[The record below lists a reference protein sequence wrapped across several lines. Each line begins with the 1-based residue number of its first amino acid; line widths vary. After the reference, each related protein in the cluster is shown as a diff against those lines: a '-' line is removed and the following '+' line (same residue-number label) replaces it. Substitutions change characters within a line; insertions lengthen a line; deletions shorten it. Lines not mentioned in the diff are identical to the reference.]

1 MSNNTSRES
10 FLKGALIL
18 SLAGVIVKIMGA
30 FFRIPLSNLIGS
42 IGMGY
47 YQVVYPIYT
56 LFLTL
61 AVAGF
66 PTALAKLVSEQR
78 AVGDFKGANKTFRI
92 SYTVLF
98 ITGLISFSI
107 FFFGAEFISTVILK
121 NSGAYAAMVAISPAL
136 LFVPLMSSY
145 RGYFQGR
152 RDMTKIAVSQVIEQ
166 FFRVSLGLF
175 LGYML
180 MKSYGPEMGAA
191 GGVLGAAI
199 GGFASAAFLIYIY
212 LRNTKERKAEIAHS
226 SHIKTESTGTIL
238 KKLLY
243 VAIPITIGACV
254 MPLVNMVD
262 SVIVVRRLQVA
273 GFDIDMA
280 NSLLGQLSGMAIPIV
295 NLPVVIDQAIG
306 MSLVPSISEAYAL
319 NQINRARKE
328 AKTGLKTILLVVLP
342 CTFGLAALATPI
354 MSLLFPSIEATGPAS
369 LGTLLFVV
377 APSAIFLGL
386 VYAQN
391 GILQGMGKPMV
402 PVIALLVGMLF
413 KVVISYTLTGIAS
426 VNIIGSGIGT
436 VSAYAVASIIEFI
449 YIKKHMQLKLSPKE
463 FIIKPLLTV
472 ITMFVVVKLSYGVTV
487 GFLGNALATLISISI
502 GGIVYGLVLLG
513 IGGITKEELM
523 SMPKGEKIYSILRK
537 FKLMK

>member
-342 CTFGLAALATPI
+342 CIFGLAALATPI

-402 PVIALLVGMLF
+402 PVMALLVGMLF

>member
-402 PVIALLVGMLF
+402 PVMALLVGMLF

-537 FKLMK
+537 FKLIK

>member
-262 SVIVVRRLQVA
+262 SVIVVRRLHVA

-402 PVIALLVGMLF
+402 PVMALLVGMLF

>member
-61 AVAGF
+61 VVAGF

-402 PVIALLVGMLF
+402 PVMALLVGMLF

>member
-391 GILQGMGKPMV
+391 GILQGLGKPMV
-402 PVIALLVGMLF
+402 PVMALLVGMLF
-413 KVVISYTLTGIAS
+413 KVVLSYTLTGIAS

>member
-1 MSNNTSRES
+1 MNNNTNKES

-18 SLAGVIVKIMGA
+18 GVAGIIVKIMGA
-30 FFRIPLSNLIGS
+30 FFRIPLGNLIGS
-42 IGMGY
+42 EGMGY
-47 YQVVYPIYT
+47 YQVVYPVYT

-61 AVAGF
+61 ATAGF

-78 AVGDFKGANKTFRI
+78 AIGDYGGANKTFRI

-152 RDMTKIAVSQVIEQ
+152 REMSKIAVSQVIEQ
-166 FFRVSLGLF
+166 FFRVVLGLF
-175 LGYML
+175 LGYIL
-180 MKSYGPEMGAA
+180 MKNYGPQMGAA

-199 GGFASAAFLIYIY
+199 GGFASAAFLVYIY
-212 LRNTKERKAEIAHS
+212 LRNTKTRKAEIAS
-226 SHIKTESTGTIL
+226 SKHMKIDSTATIL
-238 KKLLY
+238 KRLLY

-262 SVIVVRRLQVA
+262 SVIVVRRLVAA
-273 GFDIDMA
+273 GFDIETA
-280 NSLLGQLSGMAIPIV
+280 NSMLGQLSGMAISTV

-306 MSLVPSISEAYAL
+306 MSLVPAISEAYAL
-319 NQINRARKE
+319 KQMKRVRKE

-342 CTFGLAALATPI
+342 CTFGLAALAGPI
-354 MSLLFPSIEATGPAS
+354 MQLLYPNEPAT
-369 LGTLLFVV
+369 LGTMLFVV
-377 APSAIFLGL
+377 SPCAIFLGL

-402 PVIALLVGMLF
+402 PVIALAIGMVF
-413 KVVISYTLTGIAS
+413 KVIISYVLTGIPS
-426 VNIIGSGIGT
+426 INIIGSGIGT
-436 VSAYAVASIIEFI
+436 LSAYAVASIIEFI
-449 YIKKHMQLKLSPKE
+449 YIKKHLQLKLSPKE
-463 FIIKPLLTV
+463 FVIKPLITV
-472 ITMFVVVKLSYGVTV
+472 VTMYVVVKLFYGATV
-487 GFLGNALATLISISI
+487 GFLGNSLATLVSIAV
-502 GGIVYGLVLLG
+502 GGVAYVLVLLG
-513 IGGITKEELM
+513 IGGIRKDELLN
-523 SMPKGEKIYSILRK
+523 MPKGDKIYSILK
-537 FKLMK
+537 KLKLMK

>member
-402 PVIALLVGMLF
+402 PVMALLVGMLF

-472 ITMFVVVKLSYGVTV
+472 ITMFDVVKLSYGVTV

>member
-377 APSAIFLGL
+377 APSEIFLGL

-402 PVIALLVGMLF
+402 PVMALLGGMLF
-413 KVVISYTLTGIAS
+413 NVVISYTLTGIAS

-502 GGIVYGLVLLG
+502 GGVVYGLVLLG

>member
-212 LRNTKERKAEIAHS
+212 LRTTKERKAEIAHS

-402 PVIALLVGMLF
+402 PVMALLVGMLF

>member
-402 PVIALLVGMLF
+402 PVMALLVGMLF

-513 IGGITKEELM
+513 IGGITKEEFIEAINYIDKELEG
-523 SMPKGEKIYSILRK
+523 KK
-537 FKLMK
+537 

>member
-166 FFRVSLGLF
+166 FFRVSLALF

-328 AKTGLKTILLVVLP
+328 AKTGLKTLLLVVLP

-402 PVIALLVGMLF
+402 PVMALLVGMLF

>member
-1 MSNNTSRES
+1 MSNNTNKES

-18 SLAGVIVKIMGA
+18 SLAGIIVKIMGA

-78 AVGDFKGANKTFRI
+78 AIGDFKGANKTFRI

-402 PVIALLVGMLF
+402 PVMALMVGMIF

-487 GFLGNALATLISISI
+487 GFLGNALATLVSISI

>member
-18 SLAGVIVKIMGA
+18 SLAGIIVKIMGA

-402 PVIALLVGMLF
+402 PVMALLVGMLF

>member
-402 PVIALLVGMLF
+402 PVMALLVGMLF

-426 VNIIGSGIGT
+426 VNIIGSGLGT

-502 GGIVYGLVLLG
+502 GGVVYGLVLLG

>member
-402 PVIALLVGMLF
+402 PVMALLVGMLF

-502 GGIVYGLVLLG
+502 GGVVYGLVLLG

>member
-402 PVIALLVGMLF
+402 PVMALLVGMLF

-513 IGGITKEELM
+513 IGVITKEELM

>member
-487 GFLGNALATLISISI
+487 GFLGNAIATLISISI

>member
-354 MSLLFPSIEATGPAS
+354 MSLLFPSIEATGLAS

-402 PVIALLVGMLF
+402 PVMALLVGMLF

>member
-191 GGVLGAAI
+191 GGVLGAAS

-402 PVIALLVGMLF
+402 PVMALLVGMLF

-502 GGIVYGLVLLG
+502 GGVVYGLVLLG

>member
-1 MSNNTSRES
+1 MSNNTNKES

-18 SLAGVIVKIMGA
+18 SLAGIIVKIMGA

-78 AVGDFKGANKTFRI
+78 AIGDFKGANKTFRI

-354 MSLLFPSIEATGPAS
+354 MSLLYPSIEATGPAS

-402 PVIALLVGMLF
+402 PVMALLVGMLF

-449 YIKKHMQLKLSPKE
+449 YIKKHMKLKLSLKE

>member
-402 PVIALLVGMLF
+402 PVMALLVGMLF

-502 GGIVYGLVLLG
+502 GGVVYGLVLVG

>member
-145 RGYFQGR
+145 RGYLQGR

-402 PVIALLVGMLF
+402 PVMALLVGMLF

>member
-180 MKSYGPEMGAA
+180 MKSYGSEMGAA

-212 LRNTKERKAEIAHS
+212 LRNTKERKAEIAYS

-402 PVIALLVGMLF
+402 PVMALLVGMLF

>member
-402 PVIALLVGMLF
+402 PVMALLVGMLF

-487 GFLGNALATLISISI
+487 GFLGNALATLISILI
-502 GGIVYGLVLLG
+502 GGVVYGLVLLG

>member
-226 SHIKTESTGTIL
+226 PHIKTESTGTIL

-402 PVIALLVGMLF
+402 PVMALLVGMLF

>member
-402 PVIALLVGMLF
+402 PVMALLGGMLF
-413 KVVISYTLTGIAS
+413 NVVISYTLTGIAS

-502 GGIVYGLVLLG
+502 GGVVYGLVLLG

>member
-402 PVIALLVGMLF
+402 PVMALLVGMLF

>member
-212 LRNTKERKAEIAHS
+212 LRNTKERKAEIAYS

-402 PVIALLVGMLF
+402 PVMALLVGMLF

>member
-402 PVIALLVGMLF
+402 PVMALLVGMLF

-487 GFLGNALATLISISI
+487 GFLGNALVTLISISI

>member
-402 PVIALLVGMLF
+402 PVMALLVGMLF

-487 GFLGNALATLISISI
+487 GFLGNALAT
-502 GGIVYGLVLLG
+502 
-513 IGGITKEELM
+513 
-523 SMPKGEKIYSILRK
+523 
-537 FKLMK
+537 

>member
-1 MSNNTSRES
+1 MSNNTGRES

-212 LRNTKERKAEIAHS
+212 LSNTKERKAEIAHS

-402 PVIALLVGMLF
+402 PVMALLVGMLF

>member
-180 MKSYGPEMGAA
+180 MKIYGPEMGAA

-402 PVIALLVGMLF
+402 PVMALLVGMLF

>member
-502 GGIVYGLVLLG
+502 GGVVYGLVLLG

>member
-1 MSNNTSRES
+1 MSNNTNKES

-18 SLAGVIVKIMGA
+18 SLAGIIVKIMGA

-78 AVGDFKGANKTFRI
+78 AIGDFKGANKTFRI

-402 PVIALLVGMLF
+402 PVMALMVGMIF

-449 YIKKHMQLKLSPKE
+449 YIKKHMQLKLSLKE

>member
-354 MSLLFPSIEATGPAS
+354 MSLLFPSIEATGTAS

-402 PVIALLVGMLF
+402 PVMALLVGMLF

-537 FKLMK
+537 FTLMK

>member
-402 PVIALLVGMLF
+402 PVMALLVGMLF

-436 VSAYAVASIIEFI
+436 VSAYAVASIREFI

-502 GGIVYGLVLLG
+502 GGVVYGLVLLG

>member
-354 MSLLFPSIEATGPAS
+354 MSLLFPSIEATGTAS

-402 PVIALLVGMLF
+402 PVMALLVGMLF